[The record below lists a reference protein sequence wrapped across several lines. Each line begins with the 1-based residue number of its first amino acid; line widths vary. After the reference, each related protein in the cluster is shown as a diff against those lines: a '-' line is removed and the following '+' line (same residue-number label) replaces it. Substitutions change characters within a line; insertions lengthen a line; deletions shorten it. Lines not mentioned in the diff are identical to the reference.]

1 MEGGVFL
8 DNFLLILELI
18 GTVSFA
24 VSGGMVAIHKKTDI
38 FGVLL
43 LAAVTA
49 VGGGITRDVILGKTP
64 PTAFINK
71 NYVLIAL
78 ATAFVLFFIAKTNQ
92 KKYQQY
98 EMQIFI
104 INNIFDAIG
113 LGIFTVVGVQVGQ
126 QAEQGENLFFCLF
139 LGVVTAIGG
148 GMIRDLML
156 KEVPFVLE
164 KQVYAVACLLGGA
177 SYWYLTK
184 FSALEIDVISVISI
198 IVVFTIRML
207 ATKYEWNLPKAI
219 E

>member
-1 MEGGVFL
+1 M
-8 DNFLLILELI
+8 DNFLLMLELI
-18 GTVSFA
+18 GTISFA
-24 VSGGMVAIHKKTDI
+24 LSGGMIAIHKKTDF

-49 VGGGITRDVILGKTP
+49 VGGGIIRDLIVGKTP
-64 PTAFINK
+64 PTAFINQI
-71 NYVLIAL
+71 YVLIAL
-78 ATAFVLFFIAKTNQ
+78 ATAFILFLCARSNQ
-92 KKYQQY
+92 EKYRQY
-98 EMQIFI
+98 EIQIST

-156 KEVPFVLE
+156 KEIPFVLE
-164 KQVYAVACLLGGA
+164 KQVYAVACLFGGA
-177 SYWYLTK
+177 CYWYLTEL
-184 FSALEIDVISVISI
+184 SSIESDVISI
-198 IVVFTIRML
+198 ISISIVFAIRML
-207 ATKYEWNLPKAI
+207 ATKYKWNLPKAI

>member
-1 MEGGVFL
+1 M